1 MLKSL
6 PRIARQ
12 WSSVKIAILSLKP
25 RNHIRILI
33 YRTWANVVPESGK
46 FLLVESGLQ
55 GLEISTTWN
64 PESKTNLRFMAIII

>member
-6 PRIARQ
+6 LGIARQ
-12 WSSVKIAILSLKP
+12 WSSFEIAILSLKP
-25 RNHIRILI
+25 RSHIRILI

-46 FLLVESGLQ
+46 FLLVKSELQ

-64 PESKTNLRFMAIII
+64 PESNTNLRFRAIII